1 LRASR
6 ARFLEEATV
15 RELQT
20 LVQEGR
26 GGLAQ
31 DPTKFGDLVQKSLRE
46 KFGNMRE
53 WPSSPAN
60 RSDAFRVIGE
70 RMQRNIEEQAQ
81 ENRKRLII

>member
-1 LRASR
+1 M
-6 ARFLEEATV
+6 

-60 RSDAFRVIGE
+60 RRPMHFALSASACSATSRTKRKKIGE
-70 RMQRNIEEQAQ
+70 DHTCLDLSEVS
-81 ENRKRLII
+81 